1 MFQTWTCSYILI
13 LNSVMDSFEMIP
25 KDCYP
30 CYPLKKTFQDQN
42 THITCQLIKNSGS
55 VIGKSFKDLSYLY
68 CRKEI
73 QQSEF
78 EFFSG
83 ILFEY
88 FSPWFLVSMH
98 SHFIQRIIYM
108 NLFVEIRKRLIR
120 KMWLFIM
127 VASCS
132 YSYYRIDWKDFVKI
146 MKNKLKTC
154 FWRALKTLSLS
165 ADNSQSQLVQ

>member
-1 MFQTWTCSYILI
+1 M
-13 LNSVMDSFEMIP
+13 
-25 KDCYP
+25 
-30 CYPLKKTFQDQN
+30 
-42 THITCQLIKNSGS
+42 IKNSGS

-127 VASCS
+127 IASCS
-132 YSYYRIDWKDFVKI
+132 YSFYRIDWKFFVKM

-154 FWRALKTLSLS
+154 FCGYWRNCLSLLTILS
-165 ADNSQSQLVQ
+165 LNWSNKDYDIGP